1 MNFITMPAFLI
12 GVITGMNE
20 RTKKISEPP
29 PDYRKEVLGL
39 TSFFGAW
46 KVFGTLN
53 DMGAINAYPKSVI
66 LAGGFMGGA
75 VMSSC
80 LYGIGY
86 MLAKSPSKDIFE

>member
-1 MNFITMPAFLI
+1 MNFITMPAFMI

-39 TSFFGAW
+39 TSF
-46 KVFGTLN
+46 L
-53 DMGAINAYPKSVI
+53 AYPKSVI
-66 LAGGFMGGA
+66 VAGGFMGGA

-80 LYGIGY
+80 LYGMGY
-86 MLAKSPSKDIFE
+86 MLARSPSKDIFE